1 MKTCINCG
9 TKLEDDTLF
18 CSGCGTKQPTPEP
31 SPAKAPTAKKSGKK
45 AIIAVIAII
54 GGIAGSYNGFVDQF
68 ENVETARSTISTQL
82 QRRADLIPNFVSTVK
97 GYSDY
102 EKETY
107 TAVTEARS
115 AVGKAETAGEQAEAD
130 FINIVAWRQ
139 TAEFV
144 TKYFQKG
151 SMIGIEGSIQT
162 RRYVDKE
169 TGKNR
174 TAFEVVANN
183 VQFVESKRDGAAPSS
198 SEPASFSNAGA
209 NDFADLGDV
218 TDDDLPF

>member
-1 MKTCINCG
+1 MFNLVVLTG
-9 TKLEDDTLF
+9 RLTADPELRY
-18 CSGCGTKQPTPEP
+18 TPSNIP
-31 SPAKAPTAKKSGKK
+31 VTTFS
-45 AIIAVIAII
+45 IAV
-54 GGIAGSYNGFVDQF
+54 S
-68 ENVETARSTISTQL
+68 
-82 QRRADLIPNFVSTVK
+82 RRYK
-97 GYSDY
+97 
-102 EKETY
+102 
-107 TAVTEARS
+107 
-115 AVGKAETAGEQAEAD
+115 AGEQAEAD

-183 VQFVESKRDGAAPSS
+183 VQFVESKRDGASAPMADV
-198 SEPASFSNAGA
+198 PASFSNAGA
-209 NDFADLGDV
+209 NEFTDLSGEA
-218 TDDDLPF
+218 DDDLPF